1 MDPLPFFGPLRHD
14 GDTLNNGN
22 TRIYTLHIFLF
33 QKTSVIEGSRGGGGF
48 CSLAHGL
55 LLQFSYVALSCLQA
69 GGFIPGEQ
77 GL

>member
-33 QKTSVIEGSRGGGGF
+33 QKTSVIEGSRGRV
-48 CSLAHGL
+48 L
-55 LLQFSYVALSCLQA
+55 LTGPWSNTTYNDCIELKSVMR
-69 GGFIPGEQ
+69 
-77 GL
+77 